1 MVKVREEEWKK
12 RKKKEA
18 SVEHRRSQCLQNLD
32 LGNDNN
38 SPQIFDVAGETVT
51 QLAEL
56 AGHEGPVWAVAWAHP
71 RFGGGLLASASFDHR
86 VLLWVESSSSRGGA
100 PSSWQRLPFEPPAHS
115 ASVNALAFAPQEL
128 GLALAAASS
137 DGSVSVLTAQSSQC
151 SASPPSLGGAASEG
165 WSAVRIERAHA
176 AGVLGLS
183 WVPPSASRERRLATC
198 GCDNLIKLWR
208 FDESSGG
215 WSAEGAPLAAHSEWV
230 RDVAFAP
237 RLTSPSASDSA
248 SSSSCSS
255 SSPVL
260 ASAGQD
266 GKVFVWS
273 EDRRTGAWTP
283 ALVNDFGSGQPVWR
297 VSWSTAGGVLAV
309 SDSRG
314 SVSLWKESVDG
325 QWEQVCAPA

>member
-1 MVKVREEEWKK
+1 M
-12 RKKKEA
+12 RKA
-18 SVEHRRSQCLQNLD
+18 SVKRFGAQHPYDLD
-32 LGNDNN
+32 LNN
-38 SPQIFDVAGETVT
+38 TNFLLVQIFDVAGETVT

-56 AGHEGPVWAVAWAHP
+56 SGHEGPVWAVAWAHP

-86 VLLWVESSSSRGGA
+86 VLLWVESSGGGVHGGSST
-100 PSSWQRLPFEPPAHS
+100 SWQRLPFEPPPHS

-137 DGSVSVLTAQSSQC
+137 DGSVSVLTAQQSSQNN
-151 SASPPSLGGAASEG
+151 ASSTTAEG
-165 WSAVRIERAHA
+165 WSADRIERAHA

-183 WVPPSASRERRLATC
+183 WLPSPTEKRLATC
-198 GCDNLIKLWR
+198 GCDNLVKLWR
-208 FDESSGG
+208 FDENSGSGG
-215 WSAEGAPLAAHSEWV
+215 WTADGPPLAAHSEWV

-237 RLTSPSASDSA
+237 RLASPSSA
-248 SSSSCSS
+248 STSSSSS

-273 EDRRTGAWTP
+273 EDSATGAWTP
-283 ALVNDFGSGQPVWR
+283 TLVCDFGPGQPVWR

-314 SVSLWKESVDG
+314 AVSLWKESVDG
-325 QWEQVCAPA
+325 QWEQVSAPA

>member
-1 MVKVREEEWKK
+1 M
-12 RKKKEA
+12 RKSISRKTLPSHFGA
-18 SVEHRRSQCLQNLD
+18 RHLLNLNQ
-32 LGNDNN
+32 L
-38 SPQIFDVAGETVT
+38 SLVQIFDVAGETVT

-56 AGHEGPVWAVAWAHP
+56 SGHEGPVWAVAWAHP

-86 VLLWVESSSSRGGA
+86 VLLWVESSGGVHGGS
-100 PSSWQRLPFEPPAHS
+100 SSWQRLPFEPPPHS

-137 DGSVSVLTAQSSQC
+137 DGSVSVLTAQQTSSSNQN
-151 SASPPSLGGAASEG
+151 ASSTTAEG
-165 WSAVRIERAHA
+165 WSADRIERAHA

-183 WVPPSASRERRLATC
+183 WLPSPTEKRLATC
-198 GCDNLIKLWR
+198 GCDNLVKIWR
-208 FDESSGG
+208 FDGNNGG
-215 WSAEGAPLAAHSEWV
+215 WTADGPPLAAHSEWV

-237 RLTSPSASDSA
+237 RLASPSSAAASAST
-248 SSSSCSS
+248 SSSSSSSS

-266 GKVFVWS
+266 GKVLVWS
-273 EDRRTGAWTP
+273 EDPATGNWTP
-283 ALVNDFGSGQPVWR
+283 TPVCDFGPGQPVWR

-314 SVSLWKESVDG
+314 AVSLWKESVDG
-325 QWEQVCAPA
+325 QWEQVSAPA